1 MCGAG
6 SMNVELDWSTFV
18 LEIINLLVLVWLLK
32 RFLYRPVMTIIAERK
47 GAIAKTV
54 SEAHVVQ
61 EEATALREQYER
73 RLVEWDKEKEQ
84 SRATFQ
90 EELSV
95 ERQRK
100 LADVQAETEKM
111 REQHAV
117 RENRRLKE
125 TVREAEH
132 TAIAHGRQFASTLL
146 GRVAG
151 PELEHKLI
159 EAALDDLQ
167 RLTPSQVNAIA
178 ASLPASG
185 RGRMT
190 TAYPLDAGQREL
202 LVRQLGELCAGRL
215 EWEYVEDRELI
226 AGLRVSLGGW
236 VLGAN
241 LRDELKWFGESGVNG
256 D

>member
-1 MCGAG
+1 M
-6 SMNVELDWSTFV
+6 ELDWSTFV
-18 LEIINLLVLVWLLK
+18 LEIINVLVLVWLLK
-32 RFLYRPVMTIIAERK
+32 RFLYRPVMTVIEERK
-47 GAIAKTV
+47 SAIAKTV
-54 SEAHVVQ
+54 SEAHAAQ
-61 EEATALREQYER
+61 EEATALREHYER

-84 SRATFQ
+84 ARATFQ
-90 EELSV
+90 EELSA
-95 ERQRK
+95 ERQHK
-100 LADVQAETEKM
+100 LADVQAEMENV
-111 REQHAV
+111 REQYAA
-117 RENRRLKE
+117 RESRRVKD
-125 TVREAEH
+125 TVRQAEH

-151 PELEHKLI
+151 PDLERKLI
-159 EAALDDLQ
+159 EAALEDLQ
-167 RLTPSQVNAIA
+167 GLTSSQVDAIA

-202 LVRQLGELCAGRL
+202 LVRRLGELCAGRW
-215 EWEYVEDRELI
+215 EWEFIEDRAVI